1 MIVTTTNTLGD
12 QDIVQTVGMVRG
24 STTWRRR
31 ILKSY
36 SGGIRSVQ
44 QSGSLDLDKALN
56 EIKKTA
62 MADMI
67 KEAKLA
73 GATAIVGLTEQ
84 ITEVTADVF
93 MVTVMGTA
101 VRCQPKQATVEA
113 LNIANDNEF
122 DLEMLFGHDVPVAMA
137 SGSAYCH

>member
-44 QSGSLDLDKALN
+44 QSGSLDLEKALN
-56 EIKKTA
+56 EIKQTA
-62 MADMI
+62 MVDMI
-67 KEAKLA
+67 KQAKLA

-84 ITEVTADVF
+84 ITEVTTDVF

-101 VRCQPKQATVEA
+101 VRCQPKQETVDA
-113 LNIANDNEF
+113 LNSANDNEF
-122 DLEMLFGHDVPVAMA
+122 DLELLFGHEVPAAMA
-137 SGSAYCH
+137 AGSAYCH